1 MDVTR
6 LSDLPENTIHSNG
19 SMEEGLGKNN
29 YQPINIHPNPYGN
42 ETPDI
47 HSIPFPQKDFRD
59 SRSIPSSKPQTQ
71 FNEEHQQPRHRLPS
85 RDIPMD
91 TTIYSQDEEIKA
103 NRIPPAKKP
112 MKDYIKKYEE
122 DCEVVI
128 KDHEKGKYRRMII
141 ERIQSEFIVPFMIAI
156 LYFISNMTFI
166 SSIMYKYL
174 AKLGIH
180 NEDGT
185 LNVYGM
191 TFKSFLFG
199 SVYWIFINSVNFIST
214 F

>member
-1 MDVTR
+1 MDITR
-6 LSDLPENTIHSNG
+6 ISDLPENTIHSKG
-19 SMEEGLGKNN
+19 SIDEGLGKNN
-29 YQPINIHPNPYGN
+29 YQPINMHPNPYGN

-59 SRSIPSSKPQTQ
+59 SRSKTQ
-71 FNEEHQQPRHRLPS
+71 NNELGEQPHHRLPS

-103 NRIPPAKKP
+103 NRIPPSKKP

-122 DCEVVI
+122 DSEVVI

-141 ERIQSEFIVPFMIAI
+141 DKIQSEFIVPFMIAI

-199 SVYWIFINSVNFIST
+199 SIYWLFIHSVNFIST

>member
-1 MDVTR
+1 MDITR
-6 LSDLPENTIHSNG
+6 ISDLPENTIHSKG
-19 SMEEGLGKNN
+19 SIDEGLGKNN
-29 YQPINIHPNPYGN
+29 YQPINMHPNPYGN

-59 SRSIPSSKPQTQ
+59 SRSKTQ
-71 FNEEHQQPRHRLPS
+71 NNELGEQQHHRLPS

-103 NRIPPAKKP
+103 NRIPPSKKP

-122 DCEVVI
+122 DSEVVI
-128 KDHEKGKYRRMII
+128 KDHEKGKYRRMLIDK
-141 ERIQSEFIVPFMIAI
+141 IQSEFIVPFMIAV

-180 NEDGT
+180 NEDGS

-199 SVYWIFINSVNFIST
+199 GIYWMFIHTIGFLST

>member
-1 MDVTR
+1 MDITR
-6 LSDLPENTIHSNG
+6 ISDLPENTIHSKG
-19 SMEEGLGKNN
+19 SIDEGLGKNN
-29 YQPINIHPNPYGN
+29 YQPINMHPNPYGN

-59 SRSIPSSKPQTQ
+59 SRSKTQ
-71 FNEEHQQPRHRLPS
+71 NNELGEQQHHRLPS

-103 NRIPPAKKP
+103 NRIPPSKKP

-122 DCEVVI
+122 DSEVVI
-128 KDHEKGKYRRMII
+128 KDHEKGKYRRII
-141 ERIQSEFIVPFMIAI
+141 IDKLQSEFIVPFMIAV

-180 NEDGT
+180 NEDGS

-199 SVYWIFINSVNFIST
+199 GIYWMFIHTIGFLST

>member
-1 MDVTR
+1 MDITR
-6 LSDLPENTIHSNG
+6 ISDLPENTIQGGGSSNMG
-19 SMEEGLGKNN
+19 NPLGENN
-29 YQPINIHPNPYGN
+29 YTPINIHPNPYGN

-47 HSIPFPQKDFRD
+47 HSIPFPQKDYRD
-59 SRSIPSSKPQTQ
+59 SRSTPSKPQI
-71 FNEEHQQPRHRLPS
+71 NEEQQQRHRLPQ

-103 NRIPPAKKP
+103 NRIPSSKKP
-112 MKDYIKKYEE
+112 IKDYIKKYEE
-122 DCEVVI
+122 DSEVVI

-141 ERIQSEFIVPFMIAI
+141 DRIQSEFIVPFMIGI
-156 LYFISNMTFI
+156 LYFISTMSFI
-166 SSIMYKYL
+166 SSLMYKYL
-174 AKLGIH
+174 ARLGIYQ
-180 NEDGT
+180 EDGT

-199 SVYWIFINSVNFIST
+199 GIYWIFIHSISFLST

>member
-199 SVYWIFINSVNFIST
+199 GIYWAFIHSVNFIST